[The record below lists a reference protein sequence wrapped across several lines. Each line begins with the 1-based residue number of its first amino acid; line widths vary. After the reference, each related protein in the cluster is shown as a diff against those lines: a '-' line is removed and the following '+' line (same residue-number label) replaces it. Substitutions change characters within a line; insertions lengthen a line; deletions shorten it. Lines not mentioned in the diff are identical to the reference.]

1 LYEQHIKILHFD
13 IIFWNLVVIKFI
25 LKRSECM
32 KRMGY
37 VFFLSMFVVHGALVG
52 MHEEAPVDEE
62 VKAAIDNHNR
72 AQEALFKKQEIE
84 KQRLGTI
91 RLEYDENVRWQTE
104 HMHTD
109 EHEKSIRNGLAEQRA
124 KLNLFR
130 KEVLGQNNLPD
141 VRTGADFD
149 KAQRDLEALHQN
161 QQEEF
166 DEEHA
171 AVLDFIKLKKSPVV
185 VPDQQENFVQNN
197 DDRLPPVSKG
207 RFQKIVDSLKDFFWK
222 SGDLAD
228 TRESLQK
235 SNLLHG
241 SFLPGEQW
249 ASRKESL
256 KTALKNLTLDQSL
269 DVINDYLD
277 TSSFGNKPILVKR
290 LNEIFP
296 ENQQVKLGANDKIV
310 QA

>member
-1 LYEQHIKILHFD
+1 
-13 IIFWNLVVIKFI
+13 
-25 LKRSECM
+25 M

-37 VFFLSMFVVHGALVG
+37 VFFLSMFMVHGALVCMHDG
-52 MHEEAPVDEE
+52 ELSVHEEAE
-62 VKAAIDNHNR
+62 KAINNHNR
-72 AQEALFKKQEIE
+72 AQKALFETQEIE

-130 KEVLGQNNLPD
+130 KEVLGQNNVPD
-141 VRTGADFD
+141 ASTGADFD
-149 KAQRDLEALHQN
+149 QAQRDLEALHQN
-161 QQEEF
+161 QQDNF
-166 DEEHA
+166 NKEHA
-171 AVLDFIKLKKSPVV
+171 AVLDFIKIKNSPVV

-197 DDRLPPVSKG
+197 DDRLSPVSKG

-228 TRESLQK
+228 ARE
-235 SNLLHG
+235 LLRSSKFEQG
-241 SFLPGEQW
+241 SFSPEQW
-249 ASRKESL
+249 ALRKESL
-256 KTALKNLTLDQSL
+256 KAALKNLTLDQSL

-277 TSSFGNKPILVKR
+277 TSSFSNKQILVDR
-290 LNEIFP
+290 LNEIFHK
-296 ENQQVKLGANDKIV
+296 NQQVRLGANDKIV